1 MTARGGTVGVA
12 LATAALTVT
21 TVAGATVAAAG
32 PQGGDAEVVPVEA
45 AGPPATTAAGLD
57 ELGYEEHE
65 FLLSGTANTYT
76 GPANGPAV
84 VAETAMPYTTRFL
97 VRIPKDSKR
106 FSGSVLLE
114 PFNTSGAADRDVGWL
129 QLAPVLAKRGDG
141 WIGVTERSTSVAEL
155 QTVDAARY
163 ASLAL
168 ATTGLA
174 WDVLAQLGRI
184 VKQGG
189 RGSPLGG
196 LDVEHLFMTGYSQSG
211 IDVATF
217 LSAFHD
223 DTRMR
228 DGSPVYD
235 GYLPMARSGQMTPL
249 ESGTTLAPQFE
260 QRKLGSLDVPVI
272 ELQTEGDVE
281 GFSQGYTKYGGA
293 LVRGKDGA
301 NYRLYE
307 LAGSSHS
314 ATDACDGVPTEYP
327 RSAFVRAAYANLTR
341 WAEQDVPAPKARPL
355 TATSID
361 TVSTL
366 AEDEHGNAVGGVR
379 SPFVDV
385 PLATYAPTSTPG
397 ISCLLAGTQTPFT
410 ADVAEGVYGDADG
423 YLEQF
428 EAALDQTVKKRFLLE
443 ADRAEVLA
451 GGRDLAQQVF
461 GAS

>member
-1 MTARGGTVGVA
+1 MKAPKRAT
-12 LATAALTVT
+12 ATAALTILGLVLAPMAT
-21 TVAGATVAAAG
+21 ASAAQSGGADVEVRAIDAAG
-32 PQGGDAEVVPVEA
+32 T
-45 AGPPATTAAGLD
+45 PATTAEGLD
-57 ELGYEEHE
+57 DLGYVETEY
-65 FLLSGTANTYT
+65 LLSGTADTYA
-76 GPANGPAV
+76 GPANGPASI
-84 VAETAMPYTTRFL
+84 AERGIPYTTRFL
-97 VRIPKDSKR
+97 VRLPKDPKR
-106 FSGSVLLE
+106 FSGSVVLE

-141 WIGVTERSTSVAEL
+141 WIGVTERSTSIAEL
-155 QTVDAARY
+155 QKVDAARY
-163 ASLAL
+163 ATLAL
-168 ATTGLA
+168 PTNGLA
-174 WDVLAQLGRI
+174 WDVLAQLGRV
-184 VKQGG
+184 VKQSG
-189 RGSPLGG
+189 RGSPLAG
-196 LDVEHLFMTGYSQSG
+196 LDVEHLYMTGYSQSG

-223 DTRMR
+223 ETRMR

-260 QRKLGSLDVPVI
+260 QQKLGSLDVPVI

-293 LVRGKDGA
+293 LVRGQDGRH
-301 NYRLYE
+301 YRIYE

-314 ATDACDGVPTEYP
+314 ASDSCDGVPTEYP
-327 RSAFVRAAYANLTR
+327 RSAFVRAAYVNLTR
-341 WAEQDVPAPKARPL
+341 WAEQGVPAPKARPL

-410 ADVAEGVYGDADG
+410 LEVAEDLYGDADG

-428 EAALDQTVKKRFLLE
+428 EAALDQTVKRRFLLK

-451 GGRDLAQQVF
+451 GARELAAAVF
-461 GAS
+461 GTP